1 MKAYIRDDVVS
12 LMEGGVLAKVR
23 GDIVRL
29 HSMVY
34 ILVQV
39 EPFYIESLFC
49 FNYLCIFSMTET
61 RVLKIS
67 QDAFKG
73 TKRTS
78 RKFTKPQKG
87 GYDDAPPP
95 GISTASLP
103 AQPPLIAV
111 TSASASASAPASLAT
126 ATPTPHAGGT
136 RKPLQLI
143 PKKEKLTLVKSKRSS
158 DKKGHSQTRK
168 VVRIQMGNLRKSL
181 RRAKDIV
188 SQSKEK
194 PIEEIE
200 EILTTAGIIRKR
212 TSETPMSEG
221 KKNTLRGIYRDYLQ
235 LRLNAL

>member
-1 MKAYIRDDVVS
+1 
-12 LMEGGVLAKVR
+12 
-23 GDIVRL
+23 
-29 HSMVY
+29 
-34 ILVQV
+34 
-39 EPFYIESLFC
+39 
-49 FNYLCIFSMTET
+49 MTET

-111 TSASASASAPASLAT
+111 TSAAASASASASASLAT
-126 ATPTPHAGGT
+126 TTPTSHAGGT

-143 PKKEKLTLVKSKRSS
+143 PKKEKLTLVKSKRSL

-188 SQSKEK
+188 TQSKEK

-212 TSETPMSEG
+212 SSETPMSEG

>member
-1 MKAYIRDDVVS
+1 
-12 LMEGGVLAKVR
+12 
-23 GDIVRL
+23 
-29 HSMVY
+29 
-34 ILVQV
+34 
-39 EPFYIESLFC
+39 
-49 FNYLCIFSMTET
+49 MTET

-103 AQPPLIAV
+103 PPPPLIAV
-111 TSASASASAPASLAT
+111 TSATASAAASAAASTAATATAT

-143 PKKEKLTLVKSKRSS
+143 PKKEKLTLVKSKRSL

>member
-12 LMEGGVLAKVR
+12 QMEGGVLVK
-23 GDIVRL
+23 GLDDIVRL

-39 EPFYIESLFC
+39 EPFYIESLRC

-111 TSASASASAPASLAT
+111 TSAAASLAT
-126 ATPTPHAGGT
+126 TTPTPHAGGT

-143 PKKEKLTLVKSKRSS
+143 PKKEKLTLVKSKRSL